1 MCIRDR
7 YQRRVRGICARAMAS
22 KASYTD
28 GSSNK
33 AKFDNTEKNDCR
45 SRNIV
50 AAKAIADCV
59 RTSLGPRG
67 MDKMVIDAKQD
78 VVITNDGATILKKLQ
93 VQSPAAR
100 MLVDLSKAQDIEAG
114 DGTTTVVVIAG
125 SLLES
130 ARELLNKLHPNVISR
145 SFRMAADQCV
155 KVLDSMSKPIAEDDY
170 DMMIK
175 ICSTALNSKV
185 ISGHSNT
192 LAPMAVSAVQ
202 AVTVPGTTNC
212 DLDDIKVIK
221 CYGGTIDDSERVNG
235 IVFPKKASHFAEG
248 PTRIENA
255 KIGLIQFCISPPK
268 TDMENNVVVSD
279 YGHMDRILREE
290 KAYILK
296 IVKAI
301 KTAGINVLLIQK
313 SILRTAVNDL
323 ALHFLAKLKI
333 MVIRDIERDEIE
345 FISKATGCIP
355 MASVDALHPE
365 KLGRAEL
372 VQEVAVGMGKV
383 VKVTGIENM
392 GRVATVLL
400 RGSNKMLLDEVERSF
415 HDALC
420 VARCLVKKRFLICGG
435 GAPEIE
441 MAIQLEAYAKT
452 LQGQESY
459 CIRRF
464 AEALEIIPYTL
475 AENAGLQPMEIV
487 TDLRNKHTQGMRHQG
502 INVRKGCVTDM
513 MEEDVVQPLLVD
525 TSAISLATEACR
537 AILKIDDIVPTR

>member
-1 MCIRDR
+1 MGAPDKTMAD
-7 YQRRVRGICARAMAS
+7 YTSNASNRA
-22 KASYTD
+22 KL
-28 GSSNK
+28 
-33 AKFDNTEKNDCR
+33 DNTEKNDCR
-45 SRNIV
+45 TRNIV

-100 MLVDLSKAQDIEAG
+100 MLVELSKAQDIEAG
-114 DGTTTVVVIAG
+114 DGTTTVVVLAG

-145 SFRMAADQCV
+145 SFRMAADHCV
-155 KVLDSMSKPIAEDDY
+155 SVLDGMSKPIAEDDHE
-170 DMMIK
+170 MMVK

-192 LAPMAVSAVQ
+192 LAPMAVNAVQ
-202 AVTVPGTTNC
+202 DVTTPGTTYC
-212 DLDDIKVIK
+212 DLDDIKGIK
-221 CYGGTIDDSERVNG
+221 CYGGTIDDSERANG

-301 KTAGINVLLIQK
+301 KQCGINVLLIQK

-333 MVIRDIERDEIE
+333 MVIRDIERDEVE
-345 FISKATGCIP
+345 FICKATGCLP
-355 MASVDALHPE
+355 VATSEAFTAD
-365 KLGRAEL
+365 KLGAAEL
-372 VQEVAVGMGKV
+372 CNEETVGVGKV
-383 VKVTGIENM
+383 VKVTGIAHA
-392 GRVATVLL
+392 GKVATMLL
-400 RGSNKMLLDEVERSF
+400 RGSNKMLLDEAERSF
-415 HDALC
+415 HDSLC
-420 VARCLVKKRFLICGG
+420 ATRCLVKKSFLICGR

-441 MAIQLEAYAKT
+441 LAIRLAEYAKT
-452 LQGQESY
+452 LEGQESY
-459 CIRRF
+459 CVRAF
-464 AEALEIIPYTL
+464 SEALEIVPYTL
-475 AENAGLQPMEIV
+475 AENAGLNPMNIV
-487 TDLRNKHTQGMRHQG
+487 TELRNRHVNGEKFAG
-502 INVRKGCVTDM
+502 INVRKGSITNMHDENVL
-513 MEEDVVQPLLVD
+513 QPLLVD
-525 TSAISLATEACR
+525 TSAIQLATECVR

>member
-1 MCIRDR
+1 MGAIDET
-7 YQRRVRGICARAMAS
+7 MADYTS
-22 KASYTD
+22 NAS
-28 GSSNK
+28 NR

-45 SRNIV
+45 SRNII

-67 MDKMVIDAKQD
+67 MDKMVIDGKND

-100 MLVDLSKAQDIEAG
+100 MLVELSKAQDIEAG

-125 SLLES
+125 ALLNS
-130 ARELLNKLHPNVISR
+130 ARDLLTKLHPNVISR
-145 SFRMAADQCV
+145 SFRMAADRCV
-155 KVLDSMSKPIAEDDY
+155 KVLDDMSAPIAEDDHE
-170 DMMIK
+170 MLVK

-185 ISGHSNT
+185 ISGHSNM
-192 LAPMAVSAVQ
+192 LAPMAVNSVE
-202 AVTVPGTTNC
+202 AVTTPGTTYC
-212 DLDDIKVIK
+212 DLDDIKVLK
-221 CYGGTIDDSERVNG
+221 CFGGTIDDSERVDG

-301 KTAGINVLLIQK
+301 KACGINVLLIQK

-345 FISKATGCIP
+345 FISKATKCVP
-355 MASVDALHPE
+355 MASVDALHAD
-365 KLGRAEL
+365 KLGR
-372 VQEVAVGMGKV
+372 
-383 VKVTGIENM
+383 T
-392 GRVATVLL
+392 
-400 RGSNKMLLDEVERSF
+400 
-415 HDALC
+415 
-420 VARCLVKKRFLICGG
+420 
-435 GAPEIE
+435 
-441 MAIQLEAYAKT
+441 LE
-452 LQGQESY
+452 GQESY
-459 CIRRF
+459 CLRRF

-487 TDLRNKHTQGMRHQG
+487 TELRNAHVQGHIHHG

-513 MEEDVVQPLLVD
+513 MAEDVVQPLLVD

>member
-1 MCIRDR
+1 
-7 YQRRVRGICARAMAS
+7 
-22 KASYTD
+22 
-28 GSSNK
+28 
-33 AKFDNTEKNDCR
+33 
-45 SRNIV
+45 
-50 AAKAIADCV
+50 
-59 RTSLGPRG
+59 
-67 MDKMVIDAKQD
+67 
-78 VVITNDGATILKKLQ
+78 
-93 VQSPAAR
+93 
-100 MLVDLSKAQDIEAG
+100 
-114 DGTTTVVVIAG
+114 
-125 SLLES
+125 
-130 ARELLNKLHPNVISR
+130 
-145 SFRMAADQCV
+145 
-155 KVLDSMSKPIAEDDY
+155 
-170 DMMIK
+170 
-175 ICSTALNSKV
+175 
-185 ISGHSNT
+185 
-192 LAPMAVSAVQ
+192 VSV
-202 AVTVPGTTNC
+202 
-212 DLDDIKVIK
+212 
-221 CYGGTIDDSERVNG
+221 S
-235 IVFPKKASHFAEG
+235 

-301 KTAGINVLLIQK
+301 KACGINVLLIQK

-345 FISKATGCIP
+345 FISKATKCVP
-355 MASVDALHPE
+355 MASVDALHAD
-365 KLGRAEL
+365 KLGRAAM
-372 VQEVAVGMGKV
+372 VQEVAVGTGKV

-435 GAPEIE
+435 GAPEVE
-441 MAIQLEAYAKT
+441 MAVQLEKYART
-452 LQGQESY
+452 LEGQESY
-459 CIRRF
+459 CLRRF

-487 TDLRNKHTQGMRHQG
+487 TELRNAHVQGHIHHG

-513 MEEDVVQPLLVD
+513 MAEDVVQPLLVD